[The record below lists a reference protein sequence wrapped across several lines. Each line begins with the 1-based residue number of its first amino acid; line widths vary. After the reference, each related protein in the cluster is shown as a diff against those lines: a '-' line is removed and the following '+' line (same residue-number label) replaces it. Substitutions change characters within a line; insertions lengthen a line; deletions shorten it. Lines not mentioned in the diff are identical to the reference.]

1 MQRHLWAQNDCYY
14 TFLLLLLLSKPMSSP
29 GGVERPT
36 EGNGTSQ
43 QSRKRRQPKNV
54 PGIRRTA
61 PQWGV
66 TPAYTY
72 TLCMCVCVCCVQK
85 FMFCLFIC
93 LCSALWTV
101 LDSPSLW
108 PYFYT
113 PARTHTH
120 ARVAVAHANLYTCPD
135 AIINIRQKYLISAP
149 FVYLLFAGLSRV
161 GIITARSAVIYTK
174 CISFI
179 ATTNPHP

>member
-1 MQRHLWAQNDCYY
+1 MCRNNKNKNIAINKPIFQQNCQSIKKYTKFKRVSHGWLLGVVGAGWAQGLGRGMQRHLWAQNDCYY

-93 LCSALWTV
+93 LCSAL
-101 LDSPSLW
+101 
-108 PYFYT
+108 
-113 PARTHTH
+113 
-120 ARVAVAHANLYTCPD
+120 
-135 AIINIRQKYLISAP
+135 
-149 FVYLLFAGLSRV
+149 
-161 GIITARSAVIYTK
+161 
-174 CISFI
+174 
-179 ATTNPHP
+179 